1 MSSIM
6 EPEELY
12 LEKILRELYH
22 AQKCTFFLEDA
33 MGKVIDNLGLS
44 EQQAIDITKL
54 LIEKRLITTNSF
66 LPNTFLRPKYIR
78 MFPVVLSTKAINM
91 IKDNDNK
98 NQGECYN

>member
-6 EPEELY
+6 EPEEL
-12 LEKILRELYH
+12 EKVLRELYH

-54 LIEKRLITTNSF
+54 LIEKKLITTNSF
-66 LPNTFLRPKYIR
+66 LPATFLRPKYIR
-78 MFPVVLSTKAINM
+78 MFPVVLSTKAITM
-91 IKDNDNK
+91 MKESDN
-98 NQGECYN
+98 